1 MYDGCAGEEADE
13 RLDDDDHEW
22 TNGGASG
29 YGGDY
34 EWTSDTQHAT
44 VDHGGGRDELEGQ
57 ARSAQ
62 QEQVG
67 DDNRLRAYAAR
78 RKVAIKDR
86 ASLQDNLKPGMIVDI
101 TCPDEHNLEK
111 FDLCEGVVAR
121 HIGGETLLK
130 LDYEQGEG
138 VWFPSAC
145 CLFCPW
151 RSYEDSDDDGLSD
164 AGEDDEVLAQYTH
177 QDDLSASVALLALAS
192 LPTSPASADPPASAA
207 LPVSAASLASAD
219 PPASAALPASP
230 ASLASEYTHQDD
242 LSASVALL
250 ASAALP
256 ASADPGALLVSAAT
270 LASAVLVTPLL
281 VVTGRSLCADFAS
294 LAGTPAT
301 LGAAIPGAASFS
313 WRLEVLEKELLG
325 AATSGGI
332 LLRLVALE
340 VVWLGEAQAGLPR
353 VRLAALESELGP
365 SALRLEA
372 LEQAFVSAAT
382 AGGMV
387 PRLADLEAAWL
398 QEASAGAVRVRFA
411 ALESELGMP
420 SSASDAALAPPT
432 SPPLA
437 PPAAIV
443 SPNDVSLFP
452 ASPADAFLGLAA
464 GSSSKSPG
472 APTPGNCNPS
482 PSARG
487 DFSTLSDPIGNY
499 FDSMIAASEKPF
511 VRPKPEAC
519 PPALSGSPGNPSP
532 SASGDFST
540 LSDPIGNYFDS
551 MIAASEKPS
560 VLPKLEMPQ
569 ALPPALSG
577 SPSATC
583 GPSQFLGTAV
593 SSKAASAPRSTSKKK
608 KKKIGRKKEG
618 EMANSKPELPNN
630 INGKD
635 PTVSRWCRRTCPKWG
650 AHTKVFGG
658 LPGR

>member
-1 MYDGCAGEEADE
+1 MDDGCAGEEADE
-13 RLDDDDHEW
+13 RLDDDVHEW
-22 TNGGASG
+22 TGGGTSG

-34 EWTSDTQHAT
+34 EWTRDTQHAT
-44 VDHGGGRDELEGQ
+44 VDHGGGRAELEVQ

-101 TCPDEHNLEK
+101 TCPDVHNLEK
-111 FDLCEGVVAR
+111 FDLCEGVVVR

-130 LDYEQGEG
+130 LDCEQGEG

-151 RSYEDSDDDGLSD
+151 RSYEDSDDDWLSD
-164 AGEDDEVLAQYTH
+164 VSEDDEVLAQYTH
-177 QDDLSASVALLALAS
+177 QDDLSASVALLA
-192 LPTSPASADPPASAA
+192 
-207 LPVSAASLASAD
+207 
-219 PPASAALPASP
+219 
-230 ASLASEYTHQDD
+230 
-242 LSASVALL
+242 
-250 ASAALP
+250 SAALP
-256 ASADPGALLVSAAT
+256 ASAGPEALLVSAAT
-270 LASAVLVTPLL
+270 LASAVLPVTPRL
-281 VVTGRSLCADFAS
+281 VVAGRGLCADFAS

-301 LGAAIPGAASFS
+301 LGAATPGAASPS

-325 AATSGGI
+325 AAASGGI
-332 LLRLVALE
+332 LPRLMALE
-340 VVWLGEAQAGLPR
+340 VAWLGEAQAGLPR
-353 VRLAALESELGP
+353 VRLAALESDLGP
-365 SALRLEA
+365 SALQLEA
-372 LEQAFVSAAT
+372 LEQALVGAVT

-420 SSASDAALAPPT
+420 SSDSDAALAPPT
-432 SPPLA
+432 PAPLA
-437 PPAAIV
+437 PPSAIV

-464 GSSSKSPG
+464 GSSPKSPG
-472 APTPGNCNPS
+472 APTPGYPSSSARGDFSTLSDSIGNISCSMIAASEKPPVPPKLETHQALPPALSGSPGNPS

-487 DFSTLSDPIGNY
+487 DFSTLSD
-499 FDSMIAASEKPF
+499 S
-511 VRPKPEAC
+511 
-519 PPALSGSPGNPSP
+519 
-532 SASGDFST
+532 
-540 LSDPIGNYFDS
+540 IGNYFDS

-560 VLPKLEMPQ
+560 VLPKPETHQ

-577 SPSATC
+577 SPSAKC
-583 GPSQFLGTAV
+583 GPSPFLGTAV
-593 SSKAASAPRSTSKKK
+593 SPKAAPAPRSTSKK

-618 EMANSKPELPNN
+618 EMANSRTELPNN
-630 INGKD
+630 HNGID
-635 PTVSRWCRRTCPKWG
+635 PTVHSGPASSPRRV
-650 AHTKVFGG
+650 ARASALV
-658 LPGR
+658 

>member
-1 MYDGCAGEEADE
+1 M
-13 RLDDDDHEW
+13 
-22 TNGGASG
+22 
-29 YGGDY
+29 
-34 EWTSDTQHAT
+34 
-44 VDHGGGRDELEGQ
+44 
-57 ARSAQ
+57 
-62 QEQVG
+62 
-67 DDNRLRAYAAR
+67 
-78 RKVAIKDR
+78 
-86 ASLQDNLKPGMIVDI
+86 
-101 TCPDEHNLEK
+101 
-111 FDLCEGVVAR
+111 
-121 HIGGETLLK
+121 
-130 LDYEQGEG
+130 
-138 VWFPSAC
+138 
-145 CLFCPW
+145 
-151 RSYEDSDDDGLSD
+151 
-164 AGEDDEVLAQYTH
+164 
-177 QDDLSASVALLALAS
+177 
-192 LPTSPASADPPASAA
+192 
-207 LPVSAASLASAD
+207 
-219 PPASAALPASP
+219 
-230 ASLASEYTHQDD
+230 
-242 LSASVALL
+242 
-250 ASAALP
+250 
-256 ASADPGALLVSAAT
+256 
-270 LASAVLVTPLL
+270 VTPLL

-301 LGAAIPGAASFS
+301 LGAAIPGAASLS
-313 WRLEVLEKELLG
+313 WRLDVLEKELLG

-353 VRLAALESELGP
+353 VRLAALESDLGP

-372 LEQAFVSAAT
+372 LEQAFVGAAT

-472 APTPGNCNPS
+472 APTPGNPS

-499 FDSMIAASEKPF
+499 FDSMIAASEKPSILPKPEALPPALSGSPGNPSPSASGDFSTLSDPIGNYFDSMIAASEKPF
-511 VRPKPEAC
+511 VLPKPEAC

-608 KKKIGRKKEG
+608 KKIGRKKEG

-635 PTVSRWCRRTCPKWG
+635 PTVYSGPASSLRRV
-650 AHTKVFGG
+650 ARASALV
-658 LPGR
+658 

>member
-1 MYDGCAGEEADE
+1 
-13 RLDDDDHEW
+13 
-22 TNGGASG
+22 
-29 YGGDY
+29 
-34 EWTSDTQHAT
+34 
-44 VDHGGGRDELEGQ
+44 
-57 ARSAQ
+57 
-62 QEQVG
+62 VG

-101 TCPDEHNLEK
+101 TCPDVHDLEK
-111 FDLCEGVVAR
+111 FDLSEGVVVR
-121 HIGGETLLK
+121 HIGGENLLK
-130 LDYEQGEG
+130 LDCEQGED

-151 RSYEDSDDDGLSD
+151 RSYEDSDVDGLSD
-164 AGEDDEVLAQYTH
+164 AREDDEVLAQYTH
-177 QDDLSASVALLALAS
+177 QDDLSASVALLASAA
-192 LPTSPASADPPASAA
+192 LPVSPASADPPASAA
-207 LPVSAASLASAD
+207 LPVS
-219 PPASAALPASP
+219 PALP
-230 ASLASEYTHQDD
+230 ASEYTHQDD
-242 LSASVALL
+242 LSASVVLL

-256 ASADPGALLVSAAT
+256 ASADPEVLLISAAT
-270 LASAVLVTPLL
+270 LASAVLMVTPRL

-301 LGAAIPGAASFS
+301 LGAAIPGAASLS
-313 WRLEVLEKELLG
+313 WRLDVLEKELLG

-353 VRLAALESELGP
+353 VRLAALESDLGP

-372 LEQAFVSAAT
+372 LEQAFVGAAT

-387 PRLADLEAAWL
+387 PRLADLEAARL

-443 SPNDVSLFP
+443 SPNNVSLFP

-464 GSSSKSPG
+464 GSSPKSPS
-472 APTPGNCNPS
+472 APTPGNPS

-499 FDSMIAASEKPF
+499 F
-511 VRPKPEAC
+511 
-519 PPALSGSPGNPSP
+519 
-532 SASGDFST
+532 
-540 LSDPIGNYFDS
+540 
-551 MIAASEKPS
+551 
-560 VLPKLEMPQ
+560 
-569 ALPPALSG
+569 
-577 SPSATC
+577 
-583 GPSQFLGTAV
+583 
-593 SSKAASAPRSTSKKK
+593 
-608 KKKIGRKKEG
+608 
-618 EMANSKPELPNN
+618 
-630 INGKD
+630 
-635 PTVSRWCRRTCPKWG
+635 
-650 AHTKVFGG
+650 
-658 LPGR
+658 